1 MRTTPLLQ
9 EPLTHREEDP
19 FTPVED
25 LSPQRLDEC
34 DEQGR
39 LIGRSWLRQGILHGR
54 MERLWPNGK
63 LQLIANY
70 DNGLLD
76 GLLCQFDEDGNPIQ
90 VAAYVQGRQHGQT
103 RVFVQGRC
111 VSEQLFADG
120 QAHGLTVTFGDA
132 GQPIA
137 KMHFVKGQINGP
149 ITFFHET
156 RVVRHASYQDGLLE
170 GEVSDFDRD
179 GGLVQV
185 ATYHANM
192 LQGPLRRYWPGGAL
206 MEEVMYEKGLPV
218 GPPLRLDIHGRQLD
232 NSKAQPGL
240 LERLE
245 KLMKG

>member
-1 MRTTPLLQ
+1 MLSTSFLK
-9 EPLTHREEDP
+9 EPAIHCDDDP
-19 FTPVED
+19 IKPVED

-39 LIGRSWLRQGILHGR
+39 LIGRSWLRQGLLHGR
-54 MERLWPNGK
+54 MERLWTNGK
-63 LQLIANY
+63 LQLVANY
-70 DNGLLD
+70 DTGLLD

-90 VAAYVQGRQHGQT
+90 VAAYVQGKQHGQT
-103 RVFVQGRC
+103 RVFVKGRC
-111 VSEQLFADG
+111 VSEQLFSDG
-120 QAHGLTVTFGDA
+120 EANGPTVTYDDA
-132 GQPIA
+132 GQPSA
-137 KMHFVKGQINGP
+137 KMNFLNGQINGP
-149 ITFFHET
+149 VTFFHET
-156 RVVRHASYQDGLLE
+156 RVIRQAYYQSSLLE

-206 MEEVMYEKGLPV
+206 MEEVIYEQGLPI
-218 GPPLRLDIHGRQLD
+218 GPPLRLDIKGRQLD
-232 NSKAQPGL
+232 YTHAQPSL